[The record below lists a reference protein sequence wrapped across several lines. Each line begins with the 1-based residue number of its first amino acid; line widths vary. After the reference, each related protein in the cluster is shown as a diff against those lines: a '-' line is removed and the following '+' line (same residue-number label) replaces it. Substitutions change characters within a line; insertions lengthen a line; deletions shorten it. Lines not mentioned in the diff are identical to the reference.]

1 MSMEHCVVCQN
12 PFDPKANDIAM
23 FEPAMICGNC
33 VQLVRDAYDEE
44 SEVHAAANQRVKV
57 AECMKMFDDLIASFP
72 TKVTS

>member
-1 MSMEHCVVCQN
+1 MSMEHCVVCSN
-12 PFDPKANDIAM
+12 AFDPKADDIAM

-44 SEVHAAANQRVKV
+44 TAGYAEAKMSA
-57 AECMKMFDDLIASFP
+57 AECLKKFDELIKSFP